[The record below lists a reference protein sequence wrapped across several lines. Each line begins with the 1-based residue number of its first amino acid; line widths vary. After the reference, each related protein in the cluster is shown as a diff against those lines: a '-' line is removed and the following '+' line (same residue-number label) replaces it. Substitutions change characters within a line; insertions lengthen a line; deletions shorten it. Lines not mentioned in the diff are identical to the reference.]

1 VQKQK
6 DGAHAKSTCY
16 ERVGDCSRVLAHRRP
31 GRADSQLQVAPG
43 ALFFLKIREAAAV
56 VGAIIN
62 RERLPWCSATTL
74 QSTDTS
80 HQPAAYNFSSSR
92 TASPSTEAQRLW
104 RVAAVPLRR
113 GSPLLLRS
121 SSSASSSTAAQLLVP
136 CRHLLF
142 TMVLIRSLVT
152 YAAQTLFAET
162 SV

>member
-16 ERVGDCSRVLAHRRP
+16 EHVGDCSRVLAHRRP
-31 GRADSQLQVAPG
+31 GRAAAPPPY
-43 ALFFLKIREAAAV
+43 R
-56 VGAIIN
+56 
-62 RERLPWCSATTL
+62 L

-104 RVAAVPLRR
+104 RVAAVPLRH